1 MTPFSDPLNQYIS
14 DRMSQETLQS
24 LMEELPEGH
33 PAKGEYQ
40 DLVSVANWGYLL
52 GIGGLIAA
60 AVFLAIA
67 VLTLWVVTH

>member
-1 MTPFSDPLNQYIS
+1 
-14 DRMSQETLQS
+14 
-24 LMEELPEGH
+24 MEELPEGH

-40 DLVSVANWGYLL
+40 DLVCLANWGYAL